1 MIPDELKRLHR
12 MTGTERL
19 GQNRDSEYL
28 GAEDID
34 PDTEPVL
41 TIKALYFGA
50 VTLSNGKEE
59 KEVIEFVES
68 TVPGIKNVRPMVVN
82 ATCRKAL
89 KKLYKSTSAEVLEG
103 KQIKLYV
110 IPEGARNPR
119 TGERVDCIR
128 IKPEIPK
135 ATFSRDIICD
145 ECGGI
150 LTAYGKMNP
159 AQLAAYTKKK
169 YGKVMCADCAGQ
181 QAKAEQAEQTEKAA
195 TTEQNDTTPNESA
208 EQHGTENSE
217 TNSNNETTATEE

>member
-1 MIPDELKRLHR
+1 MIPDELRKLHR

-34 PDTEPVL
+34 PGTEPVL
-41 TIKALYFGA
+41 TIKALYFGT
-50 VTLSNGKEE
+50 VTLANGKEE
-59 KEVIEFVES
+59 KEVIEFAES

-103 KQIKLYV
+103 KRIKLYV

-119 TGERVDCIR
+119 TGEKVDCIR

-135 ATFSRDIICD
+135 AAATEHVCT
-145 ECGGI
+145 ECGAV
-150 LTAYGKMNP
+150 LKPFGKMN
-159 AQLAAYTKKK
+159 ATQLAQYTKDK
-169 YGKVMCADCAGQ
+169 YGAFLCAECASDK
-181 QAKAEQAEQTEKAA
+181 AKAEQAEAQQTEPAK
-195 TTEQNDTTPNESA
+195 DK
-208 EQHGTENSE
+208 
-217 TNSNNETTATEE
+217 TEE

>member
-34 PDTEPVL
+34 PGTEPVL

-59 KEVIEFVES
+59 KEVIEFAES

-145 ECGGI
+145 ECGGV

-159 AQLAAYTKKK
+159 AQLAAYTRKK
-169 YGKVMCADCAGQ
+169 YGKTLCADCAAAQ
-181 QAKAEQAEQTEKAA
+181 SKAEETKTEDKPEQTA
-195 TTEQNDTTPNESA
+195 TTET
-208 EQHGTENSE
+208 
-217 TNSNNETTATEE
+217 ETTNNTTTEE

>member
-34 PDTEPVL
+34 PGTEPVL

-59 KEVIEFVES
+59 KEVIEFEES

-103 KQIKLYV
+103 KKIKLYV

-135 ATFSRDIICD
+135 AVFSRDVICD

-150 LTAYGKMNP
+150 LKPFGKMNP
-159 AQLAAYTKKK
+159 AQLAAYTRQK
-169 YGKVMCADCAGQ
+169 YGKVMCADCAAAQ
-181 QAKAEQAEQTEKAA
+181 NKAADAKEEEQPEQAEENATNETETTTN
-195 TTEQNDTTPNESA
+195 TTEE
-208 EQHGTENSE
+208 
-217 TNSNNETTATEE
+217 

>member
-1 MIPDELKRLHR
+1 MIPDELKKLHR

-34 PDTEPVL
+34 PGTEPVL

-59 KEVIEFVES
+59 KEVIEFEES

-103 KQIKLYV
+103 KKIKLYV

-135 ATFSRDIICD
+135 VEFSRDVICD
-145 ECGGI
+145 ECGGV
-150 LTAYGKMNP
+150 LAAYGKMTP
-159 AQLAAYTKKK
+159 AQLAAYTRKK
-169 YGKVMCADCAGQ
+169 YGKTLCADCA
-181 QAKAEQAEQTEKAA
+181 AAESKKDEAAQEHAVPEQPEQEQPEPDQPIAEPTDPAMA
-195 TTEQNDTTPNESA
+195 P
-208 EQHGTENSE
+208 
-217 TNSNNETTATEE
+217 TEE

>member
-34 PDTEPVL
+34 PGTEPVL

-50 VTLSNGKEE
+50 VTLSNGKKE

-110 IPEGARNPR
+110 IPEGARNPS

-135 ATFSRDIICD
+135 VAYSRDIICD

-159 AQLAAYTKKK
+159 AQLGAYTRKK
-169 YGKVMCADCAGQ
+169 YGKTLCADCAAAQ
-181 QAKAEQAEQTEKAA
+181 NKAADTKEEEQPEQAEVNATSEPETTTN
-195 TTEQNDTTPNESA
+195 TTEE
-208 EQHGTENSE
+208 
-217 TNSNNETTATEE
+217 